1 MRSGDDPM
9 DGCPRGDDATH
20 MTVLDTRYVSRDRM
34 TGPARDGGGRF
45 TRSSPP
51 LPPKDGAV
59 NKVQQ
64 LRERIQCGTYTVDSD
79 AVAAAILKRLLGDE
93 EEAPVSHWRN

>member
-1 MRSGDDPM
+1 
-9 DGCPRGDDATH
+9 